1 LNGLLRDHL
10 ALKHQQNDL
19 GVGASRKKKRVGWV
33 YSVLP
38 VSLATGPL
46 GTLVQLY
53 LIQLNGPALGTIYA
67 SLAVAMFNGVSIPA
81 SMFWGY
87 ATDRL
92 HDRKTIVVVSYALTA
107 FVLFAFF
114 FGRSTPGTILVYSA
128 FSFFSAAA
136 ATPLNLLIME
146 TEQKGRWAKAFAR
159 LSMMSSLGNVGGL
172 VLSTLWGVD
181 GLPLI
186 LLSIPLGTF
195 SLASAV
201 LAFATISEPA
211 FVFERE
217 TIVRRRSSFFSRFLA
232 LPLMFL
238 SIPGL
243 LDFRRLFR
251 GLRFSLTSY
260 LPLFYIST
268 VFFYLS
274 SGIFNTSLVP
284 ALSTF
289 SISTGEVFAVIL
301 SGMVAQTLAF
311 QYAGRY
317 FERRS
322 LASGSIQGLLL
333 RGGSYVLFGVFALVA
348 AGPAYVVPALILYP
362 LAAGVAF
369 AAYYISTYTMMFN
382 VVQTEN
388 AGSALGVY
396 SAVIGLATLAG
407 SLASGFISVFVGF
420 HVTFISAGLLL
431 FLAAAV
437 VAKLPASGQK
447 ERPQS

>member
-1 LNGLLRDHL
+1 L
-10 ALKHQQNDL
+10 QQESEQ
-19 GVGASRKKKRVGWV
+19 GGSAGRKKKRRVGWV

-38 VSLATGPL
+38 VSMATGPL
-46 GTLVQLY
+46 GPLVQLY
-53 LIQLNGPALGTIYA
+53 LIQLNGQILGTIYA
-67 SLAVAMFNGVSIPA
+67 SLAFAMFNGVSIPA

-92 HDRKTIVVVSYALTA
+92 HNRKTIVVVSYALTA
-107 FVLFAFF
+107 SILFAFYF
-114 FGRSTPGTILVYSA
+114 LGNTPGTILVYSV
-128 FSFFSAAA
+128 FSFISAAA

-146 TEQKGRWAKAFAR
+146 TEHKGKWANAFAR
-159 LSMMSSLGNVGGL
+159 LSMISSLGNVGGL
-172 VLSTLWGVD
+172 VLSTLWGAG

-217 TIVRRRSSFFSRFLA
+217 TIVRRRASFFTRFLA

-238 SIPGL
+238 TTPGL
-243 LDFRRLFR
+243 VDFRRLFR

-268 VFFYLS
+268 VCFYLS
-274 SGIFNTSLVP
+274 SGVFNTSLVP

-289 SISTGEVFAVIL
+289 SLSTGEVFAVIL
-301 SGMVAQTLAF
+301 SGMVVQTLAF
-311 QYAGRY
+311 RYAGRY

-333 RGGSYVLFGVFALVA
+333 RGGCYVLFGVFALVA
-348 AGPAYVVPALILYP
+348 AGPGYVIPALILYP
-362 LAAGVAF
+362 LASGVAF

-382 VVQTEN
+382 AIQRGN

-396 SAVIGLATLAG
+396 SAVIGVATLAG
-407 SLASGFISVFVGF
+407 SLGSGFISVFAGF

-437 VAKLPASGQK
+437 VTRLPAGGHTEGPHS
-447 ERPQS
+447 SADD

>member
-1 LNGLLRDHL
+1 M
-10 ALKHQQNDL
+10 QQESEQ
-19 GVGASRKKKRVGWV
+19 GGSAGRKKKRRVGWV

-38 VSLATGPL
+38 VSMATGPL
-46 GTLVQLY
+46 GPLVQLY
-53 LIQLNGPALGTIYA
+53 LIQLNGQILGTIYA
-67 SLAVAMFNGVSIPA
+67 SLAFAMFNGVSIPA

-92 HDRKTIVVVSYALTA
+92 HNRKTIVVVSYALTA
-107 FVLFAFF
+107 SILFAFYF
-114 FGRSTPGTILVYSA
+114 LGNTPGTILVYSV
-128 FSFFSAAA
+128 FSFISAAA

-146 TEQKGRWAKAFAR
+146 TEHKGKWANAFAR
-159 LSMMSSLGNVGGL
+159 LSMISSLGNVGGL
-172 VLSTLWGVD
+172 VLSTLWGAG

-217 TIVRRRSSFFSRFLA
+217 TIVRRRASFFTRFLA

-238 SIPGL
+238 TTPGL
-243 LDFRRLFR
+243 VDFRRLFR

-268 VFFYLS
+268 VCFYLS
-274 SGIFNTSLVP
+274 SGVFNTSLVP

-289 SISTGEVFAVIL
+289 SLSTGEVFAVIL
-301 SGMVAQTLAF
+301 SGMVVQTLAF
-311 QYAGRY
+311 RYAGRY

-333 RGGSYVLFGVFALVA
+333 RGGCYVLFGVFALVA
-348 AGPAYVVPALILYP
+348 AGPGYVIPALILYP
-362 LAAGVAF
+362 LASGVAF

-382 VVQTEN
+382 AIQRGN

-396 SAVIGLATLAG
+396 SAVIGVATLAG
-407 SLASGFISVFVGF
+407 SLGSGFISVFAGF

-437 VAKLPASGQK
+437 VTRLPAGGHTEGPHS
-447 ERPQS
+447 

>member
-1 LNGLLRDHL
+1 MQ
-10 ALKHQQNDL
+10 QQNDK
-19 GVGASRKKKRVGWV
+19 GVSAGRKKKRRVGWV

-53 LIQLNGPALGTIYA
+53 LFQLNGPTLGTIYA
-67 SLAVAMFNGVSIPA
+67 SLAVAFFNGVSIPA

-92 HDRKTIVVVSYALTA
+92 HNRKTIVAVSYALTA

-114 FGRSTPGTILVYSA
+114 FLRNTPGTILVYSV
-128 FSFFSAAA
+128 FSFISAAA

-146 TEQKGRWAKAFAR
+146 TEQKGRWTRAFAR
-159 LSMMSSLGNVGGL
+159 LSMMSSLGSVGGL
-172 VLSTLWGVD
+172 VLSTLWGVQR
-181 GLPLI
+181 LPLV
-186 LLSIPLGTF
+186 LLSIPLGSF

-201 LAFATISEPA
+201 LAFATIREPA
-211 FVFERE
+211 FILERE
-217 TIVRRRSSFFSRFLA
+217 TIVRRRASFFTRFLA

-238 SIPGL
+238 TTPGL

-268 VFFYLS
+268 VCFYLS
-274 SGIFNTSLVP
+274 SGVFNTSLVP

-289 SISTGEVFAVIL
+289 SLSTGEVFAVIL
-301 SGMVAQTLAF
+301 SGMVVQTLAF

-317 FERRS
+317 FEGRS

-333 RGGSYVLFGVFALVA
+333 RGGCYVLFGVFALVA
-348 AGPAYVVPALILYP
+348 AGQRTW
-362 LAAGVAF
+362 F
-369 AAYYISTYTMMFN
+369 
-382 VVQTEN
+382 
-388 AGSALGVY
+388 
-396 SAVIGLATLAG
+396 
-407 SLASGFISVFVGF
+407 
-420 HVTFISAGLLL
+420 
-431 FLAAAV
+431 
-437 VAKLPASGQK
+437 
-447 ERPQS
+447 RP

>member
-1 LNGLLRDHL
+1 MNPGSV
-10 ALKHQQNDL
+10 QQNE
-19 GVGASRKKKRVGWV
+19 GKVRSAGKKRVGWV

-38 VSLATGPL
+38 VSLAMGPL

-53 LIQLNGPALGTIYA
+53 LFQLNGPTLGTIYA
-67 SLAVAMFNGVSIPA
+67 SLAVAIFNGVSIPA
-81 SMFWGY
+81 SIFWGY

-92 HDRKTIVVVSYALTA
+92 HVRRTIVAVSYALMA
-107 FVLFAFF
+107 LVLFAFF
-114 FGRSTPGTILVYSA
+114 FERSTPGTILVYSV
-128 FSFFSAAA
+128 FSFISAAA

-146 TEQKGRWAKAFAR
+146 TEQKGRWANAFAR

-172 VLSTLWGVD
+172 VLSTLWGVG

-201 LAFATISEPA
+201 LAFGTISEPA
-211 FVFERE
+211 FVLERE
-217 TIVRRRSSFFSRFLA
+217 TIVRRRSSFFTRFLA
-232 LPLMFL
+232 HPLMFL
-238 SIPGL
+238 SVPGL

-268 VFFYLS
+268 VCFYLS
-274 SGIFNTSLVP
+274 SGVFNTSLVP

-289 SISTGEVFAVIL
+289 SLSTGEVFAVIL
-301 SGMVAQTLAF
+301 SGMVVQTLAF
-311 QYAGRY
+311 RYAGRY
-317 FERRS
+317 FEGRS
-322 LASGSIQGLLL
+322 LVSASLQGLLL
-333 RGGSYVLFGVFALVA
+333 RGGCYVLFGVFALVA
-348 AGPAYVVPALILYP
+348 AGGAYVVPALILYP

-382 VVQTEN
+382 AIQTGN

-407 SLASGFISVFVGF
+407 SLASGFISIFVGF

-437 VAKLPASGQK
+437 VARLPASGHK
-447 ERPQS
+447 EGPQS

>member
-1 LNGLLRDHL
+1 M
-10 ALKHQQNDL
+10 QQESEQ
-19 GVGASRKKKRVGWV
+19 GGSAGRKKKRRVGWV

-38 VSLATGPL
+38 VSMATGPL
-46 GTLVQLY
+46 GPLVQLY
-53 LIQLNGPALGTIYA
+53 LIRLNGQILGTIYA
-67 SLAVAMFNGVSIPA
+67 SLAFAMFNGVSIPA

-92 HDRKTIVVVSYALTA
+92 HNRKTIVVVSYALTA
-107 FVLFAFF
+107 SILFAFYF
-114 FGRSTPGTILVYSA
+114 LGNTPGTILVYSV
-128 FSFFSAAA
+128 FSFISAAA

-146 TEQKGRWAKAFAR
+146 TEHKGKWANAFAT
-159 LSMMSSLGNVGGL
+159 LSMISSLGNVGGL
-172 VLSTLWGVD
+172 VLSTLWGAG

-195 SLASAV
+195 SLVSAV

-211 FVFERE
+211 FVLERE
-217 TIVRRRSSFFSRFLA
+217 TIIRRRSSFFTRFLA

-268 VFFYLS
+268 VCFYLS
-274 SGIFNTSLVP
+274 SGVFNTPFVP

-289 SISTGEVFAVIL
+289 SLSTGEVFAVIL

-311 QYAGRY
+311 RYAGKY
-317 FERRS
+317 FEGRS

-333 RGGSYVLFGVFALVA
+333 RGGCYVLFGVFALVA
-348 AGPAYVVPALILYP
+348 AGPAYVIPALILYP

-382 VVQTEN
+382 AVQTGN

-407 SLASGFISVFVGF
+407 SLASGFISIFFGF
-420 HVTFISAGLLL
+420 YTTFISAGLLL

-437 VAKLPASGQK
+437 VAKLPASGHK
-447 ERPQS
+447 ESSQS

>member
-1 LNGLLRDHL
+1 M
-10 ALKHQQNDL
+10 QQESEQ
-19 GVGASRKKKRVGWV
+19 GGSAGRKKKRRVGWV

-38 VSLATGPL
+38 VSMATGPL
-46 GTLVQLY
+46 GPLVQLY
-53 LIQLNGPALGTIYA
+53 LIQLNGQILGTIYA
-67 SLAVAMFNGVSIPA
+67 SLAFAMFNGVSIPA

-92 HDRKTIVVVSYALTA
+92 HNRKTIVVVSYALTA
-107 FVLFAFF
+107 SILFAFYF
-114 FGRSTPGTILVYSA
+114 LGNTPGTILVYSV
-128 FSFFSAAA
+128 FSFISAAA

-146 TEQKGRWAKAFAR
+146 TEHKGKWANAFAT
-159 LSMMSSLGNVGGL
+159 LSMISSLGNVGGL
-172 VLSTLWGVD
+172 VLSTLWGAG

-217 TIVRRRSSFFSRFLA
+217 TIVRRRASFFTRFLA

-238 SIPGL
+238 TTPGL
-243 LDFRRLFR
+243 VDFRRLFR

-268 VFFYLS
+268 VCFYLS
-274 SGIFNTSLVP
+274 SGVFNTSLVP

-289 SISTGEVFAVIL
+289 SLSTGEVFAVIL
-301 SGMVAQTLAF
+301 SGMVVQTLAF
-311 QYAGRY
+311 RYAGRY

-333 RGGSYVLFGVFALVA
+333 RGGCYVLFGVFALVA
-348 AGPAYVVPALILYP
+348 AGPGYVIPALILYP
-362 LAAGVAF
+362 LASGVAF

-382 VVQTEN
+382 AIQRGN

-396 SAVIGLATLAG
+396 SAVIGVATLAG
-407 SLASGFISVFVGF
+407 SLGSGFISVFAGF

-437 VAKLPASGQK
+437 VTRLPAGGHTEGPHS
-447 ERPQS
+447 